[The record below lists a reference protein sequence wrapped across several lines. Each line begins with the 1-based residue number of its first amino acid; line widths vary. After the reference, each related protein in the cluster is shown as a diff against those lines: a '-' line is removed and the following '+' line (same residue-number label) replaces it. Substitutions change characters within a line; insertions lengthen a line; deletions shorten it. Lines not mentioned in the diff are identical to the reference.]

1 MKIGVNWKTKYSS
14 LDKVEYQTAYN
25 EKGLQK
31 KMTEMAQ
38 DDEPF
43 EKVYNRIK
51 VLKQKSLE
59 KFNFKEHLLKRGQ
72 DVKTR
77 KSRKKSAPLLL

>member
-14 LDKVEYQTAYN
+14 LGKVESKTVYN

-31 KMTEMAQ
+31 KLTEMAQ

-59 KFNFKEHLLKRGQ
+59 KFNFNEHLQRRVL
-72 DVKTR
+72 DVKVKR
-77 KSRKKSAPLLL
+77 SRKKSAPLLI